1 MSFNPWAPEGAII
14 TRLKSHVALV
24 SATQGIF
31 NTVAIDGDG
40 TEISIGAGL
49 QPFVVMTHVS
59 GTFSNTTFR
68 TNIASSLYQVSVF
81 DSPMNGDDAA
91 KTVAGYVFGDS
102 EGTDNNPTFGLHRW
116 QISGVTDM
124 ANATMVAES
133 YGTLHTADALH
144 YWMTF
149 SIENVE
155 A

>member
-1 MSFNPWAPEGAII
+1 MSFNPFAPEGAII

-24 SATQGIF
+24 TATQGIF

-40 TEISIGAGL
+40 SEISVGVGK
-49 QPFVVMTHVS
+49 QPFVVLTHVS
-59 GTFSNTTFR
+59 GTFGGSTFR
-68 TNIASSLYQVSVF
+68 TNIASSVYQVSVF
-81 DSPMNGDDAA
+81 DDKKNGDDAA

-102 EGTDNNPTFGLHRW
+102 EGTDNEPTYGLAHW
-116 QISGVTDM
+116 KMTSVADM
-124 ANATMVAES
+124 ASVTVVPES
-133 YGTLHTADALH
+133 YGTLHDAEALH

>member
-1 MSFNPWAPEGAII
+1 MSFNPFAPEGAII

-24 SATQGIF
+24 TATQGIF
-31 NTVAIDGDG
+31 NTVAVDGDG
-40 TEISIGAGL
+40 SDITIGPGK
-49 QPFVVMTHVS
+49 QPFVVLTHVS
-59 GTFSNTTFR
+59 GTFGNTTFR

-81 DSPMNGDDAA
+81 DHKNNGDDAA

-102 EGTDNNPTFGLHRW
+102 EGTDNDPTYGLARW
-116 QISGVTDM
+116 KMTSVTDM
-124 ANATMVAES
+124 AGATMVPES
-133 YGTLHTADALH
+133 YGTLHDAAALH

>member
-1 MSFNPWAPEGAII
+1 MSFNPFAPEGAII

-24 SATQGIF
+24 TATQGIF
-31 NTVAIDGDG
+31 NTVAVDGDG
-40 TEISIGAGL
+40 SDITIGPGK
-49 QPFVVMTHVS
+49 QPFVVLTHVS
-59 GTFSNTTFR
+59 GTFGNTTFG

-81 DSPMNGDDAA
+81 DHKNNGDDAA

-102 EGTDNNPTFGLHRW
+102 KGTDNNPTYGLHRW
-116 QISGVTDM
+116 TISGVTGM
-124 ANATMVAES
+124 ADSMMTADS
-133 YGTLHTADALH
+133 YGAPHTDKALH